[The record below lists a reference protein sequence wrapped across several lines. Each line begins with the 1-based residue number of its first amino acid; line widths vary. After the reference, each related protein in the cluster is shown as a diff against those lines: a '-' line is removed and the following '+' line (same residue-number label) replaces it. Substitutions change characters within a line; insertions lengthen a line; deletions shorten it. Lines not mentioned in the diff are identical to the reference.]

1 MNEIQKQ
8 LLLNKLITNDVDFI
22 KVNVSKFIEQ

>member
-8 LLLNKLITNDVDFI
+8 LLLNKLITNDDEFI